1 MAAASVQRSERSA
14 VRTASSRTATSCE
27 LEIDSVSDA
36 PVNPPRPFLGSRLHS
51 VSLTRSSLVGRR
63 NCVRPLDVPR
73 SLTAI
78 TRARSV
84 QLQRRGQ
91 SPSADSP
98 QRIGRTLFTLRTRR
112 CLLWARWSDEGT
124 RAHAMTRPRTSSAP
138 TPRTARRRFPLRPAR
153 CTRIYLSRAAGD
165 TIMGRLGRRVKDG
178 VYGLGGV
185 RLWNS
190 DISCNSSPS
199 GYRPVS
205 RCT

>member
-1 MAAASVQRSERSA
+1 MAAASVQPSVRSA

-98 QRIGRTLFTLRTRR
+98 QRIGRTLFHAAHASMRLV
-112 CLLWARWSDEGT
+112 ARAWSDEGT
-124 RAHAMTRPRTSSAP
+124 RAHGMTRPRTSSAP
-138 TPRTARRRFPLRPAR
+138 SPGQPDDS
-153 CTRIYLSRAAGD
+153 SRGAHKVHKNLPFTLQQRAQSWGAWA
-165 TIMGRLGRRVKDG
+165 VA
-178 VYGLGGV
+178 
-185 RLWNS
+185 
-190 DISCNSSPS
+190 
-199 GYRPVS
+199 
-205 RCT
+205 